1 MELIGWRNGSVQFEN
16 GLSLKCLEPEDGA
29 MYAVYNAIREES
41 LQAMVK
47 HAVSPSNPLVENLCC
62 QPMYQLL
69 LWKKHTYKTWGESG
83 FYSDTLLAHMAFYE
97 HLQISIKH
105 Q

>member
-1 MELIGWRNGSVQFEN
+1 MELIGWRNGSVLFEN

-29 MYAVYNAIREES
+29 MYAVYNAIGEET

-69 LWKKHTYKTWGESG
+69 LWKKKT
-83 FYSDTLLAHMAFYE
+83 
-97 HLQISIKH
+97 HL
-105 Q
+105 